1 MSKYIMAG
9 VRFGVSANA
18 AVVVFSV
25 LYGVERF
32 LLDRLVKKAEEK
44 ANEERKDTTE
54 KEQDTSDDLK

>member
-25 LYGVERF
+25 LYGVEKFLMERF
-32 LLDRLVKKAEEK
+32 VKYAEDKAKEAVEP
-44 ANEERKDTTE
+44 TE
-54 KEQDTSDDLK
+54 PDTSDDLK